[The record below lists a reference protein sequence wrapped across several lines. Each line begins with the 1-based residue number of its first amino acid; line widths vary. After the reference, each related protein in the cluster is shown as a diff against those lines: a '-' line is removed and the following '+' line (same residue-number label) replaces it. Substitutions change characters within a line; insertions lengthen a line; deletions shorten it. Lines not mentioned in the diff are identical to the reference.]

1 MQKGMVDKMANKE
14 FVVFGL
20 GRFGKSVATT
30 LAESG
35 CEVLVVDDNEDK
47 IQEMADVVT
56 YAVKANVTD
65 VDTME
70 TLGISNFDG
79 AIVAIGED
87 LEASVMVTIL
97 AKELGIPY
105 VLAKAQNDLHAK
117 ILKKVGAD
125 MVVFPEKETGIRIA
139 NNLLLGNFFD
149 AVELSATFS
158 MMEIGSLSEW
168 DGHSLRELNLRAK
181 YRVNVIGIK
190 KNGVLDINPDAD
202 VAVSKNDVLVMIGKN
217 EVLNK
222 LASMSMNE

>member
-1 MQKGMVDKMANKE
+1 MSKKE

-20 GRFGKSVATT
+20 GRFGKSVAMT

-35 CEVLVVDDNEDK
+35 CEVLVVDDNAEK
-47 IQEMADVVT
+47 IQEVADIVT

-79 AIVAIGED
+79 AIVGIGEN

-105 VLAKAQNDLHAK
+105 ILAKAQNELHAK

-139 NNLLLGNFFD
+139 HNLLLGNFFD
-149 AVELSATFS
+149 AVELSSTY
-158 MMEIGSLSEW
+158 SLMDISALNEW
-168 DGHSLRELNLRAK
+168 DGHTLLELDLRAK
-181 YRVNVIGIK
+181 YKVNVIGIK
-190 KNGVLDINPDAD
+190 KEGVLDINPEAD
-202 VAVSKNDVLVMIGKN
+202 TKVSKNDILVMIGRN
-217 EVLNK
+217 EILNK
-222 LASMSMNE
+222 LASMSGR

>member
-1 MQKGMVDKMANKE
+1 MANKE

-30 LAESG
+30 LADSG
-35 CEVLVVDDNEDK
+35 CEVLVVDDSEDK
-47 IQEMADVVT
+47 IQEMADIVT

-79 AIVAIGED
+79 AIVAIGEN

-149 AVELSATFS
+149 AVELSSTFS
-158 MMEIGSLSEW
+158 MMEIGALSEW
-168 DGHSLRELNLRAK
+168 DGHSLRELNLRARYK
-181 YRVNVIGIK
+181 VNVIGIK
-190 KNGVLDINPDAD
+190 KNGILDINPDAD
-202 VAVSKNDVLVMIGKN
+202 MPVSRNDILVMIGKN
-217 EVLNK
+217 EILNK
-222 LASMSMNE
+222 LASMHSK

>member
-1 MQKGMVDKMANKE
+1 MVDRMANKE

-30 LAESG
+30 LADSG
-35 CEVLVVDDNEDK
+35 CEVLVVDDSEDK
-47 IQEMADVVT
+47 IQEMADIVT

-79 AIVAIGED
+79 AIVAIGEN

-149 AVELSATFS
+149 AVELSSTFS
-158 MMEIGSLSEW
+158 MMEIGALSEW
-168 DGHSLRELNLRAK
+168 DGHSLRELNLRARYK
-181 YRVNVIGIK
+181 VNVIGIK

-202 VAVSKNDVLVMIGKN
+202 MSVSRNDILVMIGKN
-217 EVLNK
+217 EILNK
-222 LASMSMNE
+222 LASMHSK

>member
-1 MQKGMVDKMANKE
+1 MDIMAKKE

-30 LAESG
+30 LADSG
-35 CEVLVVDDNEDK
+35 CEVLVVDDCEDK
-47 IQEMADVVT
+47 IQEMADIVT

-79 AIVAIGED
+79 AIVAIGEN

-149 AVELSATFS
+149 AVELSSTFS
-158 MMEIGSLSEW
+158 MMEIGALPEW
-168 DGHSLRELNLRAK
+168 DGHSLRELNLRARYK
-181 YRVNVIGIK
+181 VNVIGIK
-190 KNGVLDINPDAD
+190 KKGVLDINPDAD
-202 VAVSKNDVLVMIGKN
+202 SAVSKNDVLVMIGKN
-217 EVLNK
+217 ETLNK
-222 LASMSMNE
+222 LASMHGKQ